1 MEVEDSGGKLRWLLC
16 CPGVLPMSRVD
27 AQIVGRV
34 IVGGLLCLSIE
45 TQRPPGLLSVQA
57 PAGGS
62 LGCAAGCTDGR

>member
-1 MEVEDSGGKLRWLLC
+1 MEVEDTGGKLGRLLC
-16 CPGVLPMSRVD
+16 CPGVALMPRVD

-34 IVGGLLCLSIE
+34 IVGGLLRSPIE
-45 TQRPPGLLSVQA
+45 TQRPGLLSVQA